1 MNAPDKRLKFFSWL
15 MDKGIVI
22 DDIEKMEETI
32 KKYQEYL
39 RQKAYAEKL
48 EKVKQEDITDEK
60 IKNNWEESKEEAI
73 EAVQRPADDPQKDE
87 GGFNI
92 PWYDKDGFHER

>member
-1 MNAPDKRLKFFSWL
+1 MKFFNWL
-15 MDKGIVI
+15 TVKGIVI
-22 DDIEKMEETI
+22 DDIEKMESTI
-32 KKYQEYL
+32 KEYQEYL

-48 EKVKQEDITDEK
+48 EKVKQEGVTDEK
-60 IKNNWEESKEEAI
+60 IKDNWEDSKEEAA
-73 EAVQRPADDPQKDE
+73 EAVQKPADDPPEDE